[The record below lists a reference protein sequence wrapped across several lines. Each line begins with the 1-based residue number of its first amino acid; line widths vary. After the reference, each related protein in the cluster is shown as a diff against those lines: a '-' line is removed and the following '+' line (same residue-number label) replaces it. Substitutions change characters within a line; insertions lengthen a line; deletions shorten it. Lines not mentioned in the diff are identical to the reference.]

1 MDEMKVASANRMYLG
16 LIMIGGWRYG
26 DYGGFRNYKSYKAIK
41 AIKAIKP
48 IEAKEATFLIRK
60 PPLIMNVYYER
71 EPAMRMRT
79 RSPRMA

>member
-1 MDEMKVASANRMYLG
+1 ME
-16 LIMIGGWRYG
+16 IME
-26 DYGGFRNYKSYKAIK
+26 ALETIK